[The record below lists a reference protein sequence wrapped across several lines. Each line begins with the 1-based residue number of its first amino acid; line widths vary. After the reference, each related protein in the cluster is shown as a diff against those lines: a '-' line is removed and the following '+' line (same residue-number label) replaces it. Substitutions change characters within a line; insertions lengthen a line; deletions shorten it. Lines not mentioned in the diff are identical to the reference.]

1 MFGSAGAASEG
12 GPTVK
17 LFGESTS
24 NSSEPIPAMKAAV
37 FGEPSAFEMCCPN
50 LTYTQ
55 RIIGFAICAC
65 TGYVLSLIGTLN
77 LIGGFTDENVR
88 MFALLYVGGNVV
100 ALCATGFLISP
111 KKQCVNMWKPTRRFT
126 TAFYLS
132 MLIIVLVVAVIQ
144 PHKSIYLI
152 LFLLFVE
159 VLAAIW
165 YSLSY
170 IPFGRDFVSSIM
182 RKTGLCFPCYFVY
195 DEVNAAMKPP
205 SHTQQLFGGGQA

>member
-1 MFGSAGAASEG
+1 MFGSGAASEG

-17 LFGESTS
+17 LFGESAS
-24 NSSEPIPAMKAAV
+24 NSSDPIPAMKAAV
-37 FGEPSAFEMCCPN
+37 FGEPSAFELCCPN

-88 MFALLYVGGNVV
+88 LFALLYVGGNVV

-111 KKQCVNMWKPTRRFT
+111 KKQCINMWKPTRRFT

-132 MLIIVLVVAVIQ
+132 MLIIVFAVTMIT
-144 PHKSIYLI
+144 PHQSIYLI
-152 LFLLFVE
+152 LFLLFIE
-159 VLAAIW
+159 VLAAVW

-170 IPFGRDFVSSIM
+170 IPFGRDFVSSII
-182 RKTGLCFPCYFVY
+182 RKLGICFPCYWVY
-195 DEVNAAMKPP
+195 DEVQAQMKPKSNMP
-205 SHTQQLFGGGQA
+205 SLV